1 MGLLDSLKE
10 LISKEE
16 TPPVAPVVPVATET
30 PPVVPVAVTA
40 PPPVPP
46 PPPAPVPEPQP
57 APAVVVAT
65 AAETIIPPAGVVNAS
80 QTTGGTV
87 YDRLDRGEKVT
98 AKEINEAWDDP
109 ESGLQARLL
118 KAGR

>member
-30 PPVVPVAVTA
+30 PPVAPVAVTA

-46 PPPAPVPEPQP
+46 PAPVPIPEPVP
-57 APAVVVAT
+57 AVAT

>member
-1 MGLLDSLKE
+1 M
-10 LISKEE
+10 
-16 TPPVAPVVPVATET
+16 
-30 PPVVPVAVTA
+30 
-40 PPPVPP
+40 
-46 PPPAPVPEPQP
+46 
-57 APAVVVAT
+57 
-65 AAETIIPPAGVVNAS
+65 
-80 QTTGGTV
+80 